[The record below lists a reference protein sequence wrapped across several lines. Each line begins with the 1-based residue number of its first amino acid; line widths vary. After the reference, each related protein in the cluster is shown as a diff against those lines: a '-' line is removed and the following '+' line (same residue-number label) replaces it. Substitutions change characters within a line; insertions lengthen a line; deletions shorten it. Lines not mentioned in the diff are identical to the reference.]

1 MGMFQPKKKGNKGF
15 RVETRK
21 RHAYRPSTLEGRH
34 KQRKGGK
41 GRRKDIM
48 IGGKTTNLDD
58 LKRNG
63 RTVLI
68 SCLDVSL
75 EVYVQE
81 LENEV

>member
-1 MGMFQPKKKGNKGF
+1 M
-15 RVETRK
+15 
-21 RHAYRPSTLEGRH
+21 
-34 KQRKGGK
+34 
-41 GRRKDIM
+41 
-48 IGGKTTNLDD
+48 TNLDD

-81 LENEV
+81 LENKVQFLIRVYDVQEPGKWETKASIEYKCEKDRNEGSPNDIVIL

>member
-1 MGMFQPKKKGNKGF
+1 M
-15 RVETRK
+15 
-21 RHAYRPSTLEGRH
+21 
-34 KQRKGGK
+34 
-41 GRRKDIM
+41 
-48 IGGKTTNLDD
+48 TNLDD

-81 LENEV
+81 LENKVQFLIRVYDVQEPGK